1 MNAHNAKSR
10 LAAPLNTPTD
20 LKSNATRDVAAALN
34 LLLADTFALYVKT
47 KNFHW
52 HMSGPHFRD
61 YHLLLDEQADQIHIN
76 HILSDSS
83 RARGPR
89 RPARAAQATIDR
101 TPSNEMRMLRPPRR
115 RRWTAISYGVIGNDR
130 QILQHRQPGNHPR
143 LLRCTVHFS
152 VGSRTIDFRGPRV
165 VRFRRKRSFR
175 CVAPGKAQATIRH
188 RAWVRNSQRDCQLR
202 PTKLAPTLE
211 I

>member
-1 MNAHNAKSR
+1 MSAQNAKSR

-61 YHLLLDEQADQIHIN
+61 YHLLLDQADQIHIN
-76 HILSDSS
+76 HILSSDSS

-101 TPSNEMRMLRPPRR
+101 TPSNEMEDGCGRR
-115 RRWTAISYGVIGNDR
+115 AGGAGQQSAT
-130 QILQHRQPGNHPR
+130 
-143 LLRCTVHFS
+143 
-152 VGSRTIDFRGPRV
+152 GS
-165 VRFRRKRSFR
+165 S
-175 CVAPGKAQATIRH
+175 ATIAKFCSTDSQAIILDCCVHSPLLQLGQERSIFEV
-188 RAWVRNSQRDCQLR
+188 RALSAFAGSGHFAASHQVKRR
-202 PTKLAPTLE
+202 PQSDIALGFE
-211 I
+211 IAKKDAN